1 MNLETWDYIVVG
13 GGHNGLSAACTLA
26 SKGESVL
33 LLERL
38 PILGGLSASAAYLP
52 EAPDHVLSLGAM
64 DDMFMA
70 GTSLTQDLDLQRYG
84 HSASPLEHPYG
95 WIGED
100 GETLLLFRDYS
111 RTEENLRRFSPRD
124 ARAFAEVRPALDF
137 ILDLQD
143 LLITSHPGELPK
155 RALLR
160 KFLQLAPDRA
170 VRRQL
175 AAIATSNLVDF
186 VADTFESDQ
195 MRALCTY
202 WASMIGPIDA
212 DATAF
217 YTVGLAAVSRKQ
229 GVMRPRGGMGG
240 MMNAFASHLTAHGGE
255 IRTGVGVDRVL
266 VEAGRAIGVRLTNGS
281 VLGARRGV
289 LASVAPQLALGSFL
303 DRELLDSAT
312 RAKVAMIPAS
322 GNNSA
327 TLKIDM
333 AVAGRAGYP
342 LAEAARKRYDGA
354 DIRRTALMTG
364 TFEDQIAQLKAIRQG
379 EMIASPPVYMAVL
392 SASDS
397 SIAPEG
403 QDVVYLASN
412 VPANPQGGWAGQK
425 DDFTKLVLG
434 SVERHMS
441 GLEHEIG
448 RVITSPADLA
458 ERYGA
463 SGGCYF
469 HVDMT
474 PFRALK
480 NRPGRG
486 LGGYT
491 TPIDG
496 YYLAGAGSHPGG
508 GVSGWPGRLAAET
521 ALKNH

>member
-1 MNLETWDYIVVG
+1 MNESWAYIVVG

-26 SKGESVL
+26 GKGESVL

-38 PILGGLSASAAYLP
+38 PILGGLSASSAYLP

-70 GTSLTQDLDLQRYG
+70 GTSLAKDLGLERYG

-100 GETLLLFRDYS
+100 GETLLLFHDYT

-143 LLITSHPGELPK
+143 LLMTSHPGELPK
-155 RALLR
+155 GALLR
-160 KFLQLAPDRA
+160 KLLKLAPNRA

-175 AAIATSNLVDF
+175 GAIATSNLVDF

-229 GVMRPRGGMGG
+229 GVMRPRGGMSGL
-240 MMNAFASHLTAHGGE
+240 MNAFAGHLTAHGGE

-266 VEAGRAIGVRLTNGS
+266 VEAGRTTGVRLTNGS
-281 VLGARRGV
+281 VLDARKGV

-303 DRELLDSAT
+303 DQELLDSAT

-364 TFEDQIAQLKAIRQG
+364 TFDDQITQLKAIQRG
-379 EMIASPPVYMAVL
+379 ESMASPPVYMAVL

-397 SIAPEG
+397 SIAPQG

-412 VPANPQGGWAGQK
+412 MPANPRGDWAEHK
-425 DDFTKLVLG
+425 ADFTKLVLG
-434 SVERHMS
+434 SVERYMS

-448 RVITSPADLA
+448 RVVTSPADLE

-463 SGGCYF
+463 SGGSYF

-491 TPIDG
+491 TPIEG

-521 ALKNH
+521 ALKNN

>member
-1 MNLETWDYIVVG
+1 MNHDAWDYIVAG

-26 SKGESVL
+26 GKGESVL
-33 LLERL
+33 VVERL
-38 PILGGLSASAAYLP
+38 PILGGLSASAPYLT

-70 GTSLTQDLDLQRYG
+70 GTSLAADLGLQRYG
-84 HSASPLEHPYG
+84 YSASRLDHPYG

-100 GETLLLFRDYS
+100 GETLLLFHDYT

-137 ILDLQD
+137 ILDIQD
-143 LLITSHPGELPK
+143 LLITSRPGELPK

-160 KFLQLAPDRA
+160 KVLKLAPDRA

-186 VADTFESDQ
+186 VADTFESDP

-229 GVMRPRGGMGG
+229 GVMRPRGGMSGL
-240 MMNAFASHLTAHGGE
+240 MNAFAGHLAAHGGE
-255 IRTGVGVDRVL
+255 IRTGIGVERVL
-266 VEAGRAIGVRLTNGS
+266 VDHGRATGVRLADGS
-281 VLGARRGV
+281 ELRARKGV

-303 DRELLDSAT
+303 DQDLLDSAT

-322 GNNSA
+322 GNGSA
-327 TLKIDM
+327 TLKIDL

-364 TFEDQIAQLKAIRQG
+364 TFDEQIAQLKAIQRG
-379 EMIASPPVYMAVL
+379 ETIATPPVYMAVL
-392 SASDS
+392 SASDP
-397 SIAPEG
+397 SIAPDGE
-403 QDVVYLASN
+403 DVVYLASN
-412 VPANPQGGWAGQK
+412 MPAHPHGGWDACK
-425 DDFTKLVLG
+425 DDYTKLVLG
-434 SVERHMS
+434 SVERYMS
-441 GLEHEIG
+441 GLELEIG
-448 RVITSPADLA
+448 RVVTSPADLE

-463 SGGCYF
+463 PGGCYF

-491 TPIDG
+491 TPVEG

-521 ALKNH
+521 ALKQG